1 MAQIEKRGPNQW
13 RARVR
18 RLGFPGKSKTFDTRE
33 DAEKWARA
41 VEREMDRGAFIP
53 SDAAQRTSVAEIL
66 DRYAT
71 EIFPRLAGGGKN
83 LRPNMARLKAE
94 LGALSLLALEPS
106 HIATYRDKVLD
117 IGLNPQT
124 VRHDLGL
131 LNRALKTAT
140 LDWGIHLPRGLP
152 TSLVR
157 LPKMPSSRDR
167 RLMPAAKGKKS
178 EEERLMEAA
187 AAYGGEIADIIAFAL
202 ETAMR
207 RSEIVSMRWEHVNL
221 KTRTVFLSTTKN
233 GESRRVPLSSRA
245 LRILAARP
253 RGIGQ
258 VWTMRPDSVS
268 QAFER
273 VCRKAGIKG
282 LRFHDLRH
290 EATSRLFEKGLNT
303 MEAAAV
309 TGHKTLVMLK
319 RYTHLRAE
327 DLAEKLG

>member
-1 MAQIEKRGPNQW
+1 
-13 RARVR
+13 
-18 RLGFPGKSKTFDTRE
+18 
-33 DAEKWARA
+33 
-41 VEREMDRGAFIP
+41 
-53 SDAAQRTSVAEIL
+53 
-66 DRYAT
+66 
-71 EIFPRLAGGGKN
+71 
-83 LRPNMARLKAE
+83 
-94 LGALSLLALEPS
+94 
-106 HIATYRDKVLD
+106 
-117 IGLNPQT
+117 
-124 VRHDLGL
+124 
-131 LNRALKTAT
+131 
-140 LDWGIHLPRGLP
+140 
-152 TSLVR
+152 
-157 LPKMPSSRDR
+157 
-167 RLMPAAKGKKS
+167 
-178 EEERLMEAA
+178 MEAA
-187 AAYGGEIADIIAFAL
+187 TAYGGEIADIIAFAL

-221 KTRTVFLSTTKN
+221 KTRTVLLPTTKT
-233 GESRRVPLSSRA
+233 GEPRRVPLSRRA

-253 RGIGQ
+253 RGIGP
-258 VWTMRPDSVS
+258 VWTMRPGVS